1 MNPFKKA
8 KVAKFCQI
16 WSHCCL
22 SCMIWRFASVIGR
35 GNYLTDKN
43 KIERKVKRSFYL
55 LQNLLQQI
63 TKMIT

>member
-22 SCMIWRFASVIGR
+22 SCMIWRFASVISR
-35 GNYLTDKN
+35 GNYLTDKT
-43 KIERKVKRSFYL
+43 RKRGKSKGAFNFYK
-55 LQNLLQQI
+55 
-63 TKMIT
+63 TFYSKSHR